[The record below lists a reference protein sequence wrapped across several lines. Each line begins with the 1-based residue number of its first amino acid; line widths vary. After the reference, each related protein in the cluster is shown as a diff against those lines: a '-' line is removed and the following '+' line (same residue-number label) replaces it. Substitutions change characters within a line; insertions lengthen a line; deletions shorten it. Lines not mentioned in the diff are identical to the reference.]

1 MALKT
6 KEAPIMN
13 GGLTFKK
20 RGADNKRKVL
30 IYGKDG
36 SGKSTYA
43 EKYCNEHGLNPVV
56 LDIED
61 TNYTDLPML
70 NEFDLSTDVKAYR
83 FMNRVLNEIEHTE
96 FDTIIIDGIDSLI
109 ESFISNANGL
119 KCYADRSKTFIRFTK
134 DCLKTGKNLIFVGQ
148 SPVDLDYYNGTD
160 TKPNSCIVKLNAMV
174 NEKYR
179 VGDKFKVETVKYRVF
194 EGETEKE

>member
-1 MALKT
+1 MALAKNT
-6 KEAPIMN
+6 PSAPSSF
-13 GGLTFKK
+13 TFKK

-30 IYGKDG
+30 IYGQDG

-43 EKYCNEHGLNPVV
+43 EKYCSEHGLNPVV

-70 NEFDLSTDVKAYR
+70 NEFDLSTDVKSYR
-83 FMNRVLNEIEHTE
+83 FMKKVLEEITETE
-96 FDTIIIDGIDSLI
+96 FDTIIIDGVDSLI

-119 KCYADRSKTFIRFTK
+119 KCYADRSKTFLRFVK
-134 DCLKTGKNLIFVGQ
+134 DCLNTGRNLIFVGQ
-148 SPVDLDYYNGTD
+148 SPVDLDYYKGTD
-160 TKPNSCIVKLNAMV
+160 KKPNSCIIKLNAMV

-179 VGDKFKVETVKYRVF
+179 IGDKYKVETVKYRVF
-194 EGETEKE
+194 DEKK

>member
-1 MALKT
+1 MALKS
-6 KEAPIMN
+6 KSPVMN
-13 GGLTFKK
+13 NGVTFHKRDGNNKK
-20 RGADNKRKVL
+20 KVL
-30 IYGKDG
+30 IYGQDG

-43 EKYCNEHGLNPVV
+43 EKYCNDHGLNPVV

-61 TNYTDLPML
+61 TNYTSLPML

-83 FMNRVLNEIEHTE
+83 FMKQVLDEITISEY
-96 FDTIIIDGIDSLI
+96 DTIIIDGIDSLI
-109 ESFISNANGL
+109 ESFISNANGM

-148 SPVDLDYYNGTD
+148 SPVDLDYYKGSD
-160 TKPNSCIVKLNAMV
+160 SKPNQCIVKLNAMV

-179 VGDKFKVETVKYRVF
+179 IGDKYKVETVKYRVF
-194 EGETEKE
+194 EGDE

>member
-1 MALKT
+1 MMALKS
-6 KEAPIMN
+6 KAPSN
-13 GGLTFKK
+13 TGGLIFRK

-30 IYGKDG
+30 IYGRDG

-83 FMNRVLNEIEHTE
+83 FMNKVLMEIAETD

-109 ESFISNANGL
+109 EAFISNAGGL
-119 KCYADRSKTFIRFTK
+119 KCYADRSKTFLRFIK
-134 DCLKTGKNLIFVGQ
+134 DCLKTDKNLIFVGQ
-148 SPVDLDYYNGTD
+148 SPVDLDYYDGEA
-160 TKPNSCIVKLNAMV
+160 KPNACIVKLNAMV

-179 VGDKFKVETVKYRVF
+179 VGDKYKVETVKYRAYKRDI
-194 EGETEKE
+194 E

>member
-1 MALKT
+1 MALKSKT
-6 KEAPIMN
+6 PVAPI
-13 GGLTFKK
+13 GQGLTFRK
-20 RGADNKRKVL
+20 RGADNRKKVL
-30 IYGKDG
+30 IYGQDG

-43 EKYCNEHGLNPVV
+43 EKYCMDHNLNPVV

-70 NEFDLSTDVKAYR
+70 TEFDLSTDVKAYR
-83 FMNRVLNEIEHTE
+83 FMKQVLDEIAKSD
-96 FDTIIIDGIDSLI
+96 FDTIIIDGVDSLI
-109 ESFISNANGL
+109 ESFISNANGM

-148 SPVDLDYYNGTD
+148 SPVDLDYYKGTD
-160 TKPNSCIVKLNAMV
+160 TKPNACIVKLNAMV

-179 VGDKFKVETVKYRVF
+179 IGDKYKVETVKYRAYKGDN
-194 EGETEKE
+194 E

>member
-1 MALKT
+1 MALKS
-6 KEAPIMN
+6 KAPTST

-30 IYGKDG
+30 IYGQDG

-43 EKYCNEHGLNPVV
+43 EKYCNDNGLNPVV

-70 NEFDLSTDVKAYR
+70 NEFDLSSDVKAYR
-83 FMNRVLNEIEHTE
+83 FMKQVLDEITE
-96 FDTIIIDGIDSLI
+96 TDFDTIIIDGVDSLI
-109 ESFISNANGL
+109 ESFISNANGM
-119 KCYADRSKTFIRFTK
+119 KCYADRSKTFLRFVK
-134 DCLKTGKNLIFVGQ
+134 DCLKTNRNLIFVGQ
-148 SPVDLDYYNGTD
+148 SPVDLDYYKGTD
-160 TKPNSCIVKLNAMV
+160 AKPNACIVKLNAMV

-179 VGDKFKVETVKYRVF
+179 IGDKYKVETVKYRVYK
-194 EGETEKE
+194 GDKE

>member
-1 MALKT
+1 MALKS
-6 KEAPIMN
+6 KEVPVSNIIF
-13 GGLTFKK
+13 TK

-43 EKYCNEHGLNPVV
+43 EKYCMDHNLNPVV

-61 TNYTDLPML
+61 TNYTSLPML
-70 NEFDLSTDVKAYR
+70 SEFDLSTDVKAYR
-83 FMNRVLNEIEHTE
+83 FMKQVLDEIAVSDY
-96 FDTIIIDGIDSLI
+96 DTIIIDGVDSLI

-134 DCLKTGKNLIFVGQ
+134 DCLNTGKNLIFVGQ

-179 VGDKFKVETVKYRVF
+179 VGEKFKVETVKYRVF

>member
-1 MALKT
+1 MALKS
-6 KEAPIMN
+6 KPSVAPI
-13 GGLTFKK
+13 GQGLTFRK
-20 RGADNKRKVL
+20 RGADNRKKVL
-30 IYGKDG
+30 IYGQDG

-43 EKYCNEHGLNPVV
+43 EKYCMDHNLNPVV

-70 NEFDLSTDVKAYR
+70 TEFDLSTDVKAYR
-83 FMNRVLNEIEHTE
+83 FMKQVLDEITE
-96 FDTIIIDGIDSLI
+96 TDFDTIIIDGVDSLI
-109 ESFISNANGL
+109 ESFISNANGM

-148 SPVDLDYYNGTD
+148 SPVDLDYYKGTD
-160 TKPNSCIVKLNAMV
+160 TKPNACIVKLNAMV

-179 VGDKFKVETVKYRVF
+179 IGDKYKVETVKYRAYK
-194 EGETEKE
+194 GDKE

>member
-1 MALKT
+1 MLKMALKSNR
-6 KEAPIMN
+6 PSQN
-13 GGLTFKK
+13 GKLIFKK
-20 RGADNKRKVL
+20 RDAQNKKKVL
-30 IYGKDG
+30 IYGQDG

-43 EKYCNEHGLNPVV
+43 KKYCEENGLNPVV

-83 FMNRVLNEIEHTE
+83 FMNQVLTEIEETD
-96 FDTIIIDGIDSLI
+96 FDTIIIDGVDSLI

-119 KCYADRSKTFIRFTK
+119 KCYADRSKTFLRFIK
-134 DCLKTGKNLIFVGQ
+134 DCLKTDKNLIFVGQ
-148 SPVDLDYYNGTD
+148 SPVDLDYYKGTD
-160 TKPNSCIVKLNAMV
+160 NKPNACIVKLNAMV

-179 VGDKFKVETVKYRVF
+179 IGDKYKVETVKYRVYK
-194 EGETEKE
+194 GDA